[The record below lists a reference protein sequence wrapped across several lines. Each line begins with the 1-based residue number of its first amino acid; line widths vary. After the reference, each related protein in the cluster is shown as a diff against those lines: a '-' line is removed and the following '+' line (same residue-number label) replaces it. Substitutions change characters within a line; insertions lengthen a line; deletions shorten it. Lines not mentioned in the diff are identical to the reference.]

1 MVTYM
6 DLNDIITKQGDGGYN
21 GYVTNFA
28 GGSISGPEIVALN
41 KLIYTLKRPG
51 IDLKCVD
58 VGVAKGASTA
68 AMAFAVKELGGHVYS
83 VDDYCEFKKHVDQW
97 AQVKCSDIF
106 LGNMHYLGLDQHVT
120 LIEEP
125 SQQGSFHFDD
135 GSLDIVFIDAGHGYE
150 DVCTDI
156 KFWLPK
162 IRKGGI
168 IAGHDIQVL
177 SKDGRVDIRPWQ
189 HVCQKNTGYDQHD
202 FHWHVGVILAVGDL
216 LPQAQIIP
224 ETTIWYARK

>member
-1 MVTYM
+1 M
-6 DLNDIITKQGDGGYN
+6 DLSDIITKQGDGGYN

-41 KLIYTLKRPG
+41 KLVKSLAVPG
-51 IDLKCVD
+51 DNYIRCVD

-68 AMAFAVKELGGHVYS
+68 AMAFAVKELGGMVYS

-106 LGNMHYLGLDQHVT
+106 LENMRYLRLDKHVK
-120 LIEEP
+120 LIEKMSLVG
-125 SQQGSFHFDD
+125 SQEFENE
-135 GSLDIVFIDAGHGYE
+135 SLDIVFIDAGHGYD
-150 DVCTDI
+150 DVSQDI
-156 KFWLPK
+156 KLWLPK
-162 IRKGGI
+162 VRKGGI

-177 SKDGRVDIRPWQ
+177 SKNGCVDIRPWQ

-216 LPQAQIIP
+216 LPNAQIIP
-224 ETTIWYARK
+224 ETTIWYVNK